1 MKKIGITLFNLHFP
15 WFFLFSIFHFTF
27 IMLMLLPVNKTFEIV
42 LFLCRTHNVLET
54 NVVCSLKRLTAG
66 DKTFQILFRS
76 IKNFCKILKSI
87 QIYSYRWK
95 FVPIIYA
102 TLLKAISYIQ
112 RQFYI
117 LSGEKDH
124 LASSIKTFFGG
135 GSDQESSQ
143 QVGWKLVRYSKKQLW
158 AFCNLEHVRAE
169 CEPSNKTMVP

>member
-1 MKKIGITLFNLHFP
+1 
-15 WFFLFSIFHFTF
+15 
-27 IMLMLLPVNKTFEIV
+27 MLMLLPVNKTFEIV
-42 LFLCRTHNVLET
+42 LFLCRTYNVLET
-54 NVVCSLKRLTAG
+54 NVVCSLKRLTAR

-102 TLLKAISYIQ
+102 TLLKAVSYIQ